1 MSSFAPRS
9 AESMAAF
16 FVRALDEAKRTGASV
31 HVVWGERPLTVTP
44 TMTPHGVAKA
54 WNEAKRAARLK
65 K

>member
-1 MSSFAPRS
+1 MSSFEPRT

-16 FVRALDEAKRTGASV
+16 FVRALDEAKRTGVPV

-54 WNEAKRAARLK
+54 WNEARRAAVK
-65 K
+65 KK